1 MFTKPKTEVK
11 NTMSRE
17 EYEKTLKSLQDQI
30 EELKKVE
37 IKEDKPKKGEIW
49 QPNKKEQEYY
59 YYIDCLGIQR
69 TFRVDCEN
77 DNIRMLNGNFYKT
90 KQEAEYQANVQKY
103 TNLFRKYVEE
113 HSEPIKWI
121 DGCNYKYC
129 IYYDYNY
136 GTVEFTFET
145 TYKQQGTIYAS
156 SEQVLEDAIKF
167 VGEDNVIKYVLGV
180 ENA

>member
-49 QPNKKEQEYY
+49 KPETQDEFC
-59 YYIDCLGIQR
+59 YIDEDGSPCYDDCFCGIDDGKI
-69 TFRVDCEN
+69 DCAN
-77 DNIRMLNGNFYKT
+77 YYKT
-90 KQEAEYQANVQKY
+90 IDEARFMSNVQKY

-113 HSEPIKWI
+113 HNEPLDWKNANQDKYYLKWSFYSNLIDYDIGNRIKL
-121 DGCNYKYC
+121 
-129 IYYDYNY
+129 
-136 GTVEFTFET
+136 
-145 TYKQQGTIYAS
+145 QGVIYAS
-156 SEQVLEDAIKF
+156 SKAILDDAIEF
-167 VGEDNVIKYVLGV
+167 VGKDNVKKYVLGV
-180 ENA
+180 RND